1 MRLFTRWAMAMS
13 LLLIIGQSHA
23 EAFPS
28 HSRMVLMTEN
38 FPPFNMSADG
48 KNFSRDANI
57 TGSNTA
63 VIREMFKRAGIPYHL
78 SLRFPW
84 DRMYNLVLEK
94 DNYALFSVTLNDTR
108 KPDFQWVGPLS
119 STRRVFVAAPGS
131 TLTLTRLEEAHN
143 YRIGSYRNASSGAF
157 LEKNGIPFSSSLRD
171 QENISKLLDGRIDF
185 WVTNDPVFH
194 YYAAQ
199 QGVSGLRVAFVAEA
213 ETYQYLAINRNTP
226 EAITKRLQESLDE
239 MSADGTL
246 QRLQTSFLKSAQ

>member
-1 MRLFTRWAMAMS
+1 MLF
-13 LLLIIGQSHA
+13 IIDQSHA

-38 FPPFNMSADG
+38 FPPFNMSVDG

-108 KPDFQWVGPLS
+108 KPDFQ
-119 STRRVFVAAPGS
+119 
-131 TLTLTRLEEAHN
+131 
-143 YRIGSYRNASSGAF
+143 
-157 LEKNGIPFSSSLRD
+157 
-171 QENISKLLDGRIDF
+171 
-185 WVTNDPVFH
+185 
-194 YYAAQ
+194 
-199 QGVSGLRVAFVAEA
+199 
-213 ETYQYLAINRNTP
+213 
-226 EAITKRLQESLDE
+226 
-239 MSADGTL
+239 
-246 QRLQTSFLKSAQ
+246 